1 MGCRGGQAPKLPEK
15 ARAPAGQ
22 VFTMA
27 EVEKHD
33 SAASAWFVHINKVRQ
48 QAASAW
54 SLTLR
59 RCNSTKGKFFPDV
72 VLHQPQRLVQRSLL
86 SK

>member
-1 MGCRGGQAPKLPEK
+1 MGQAPKLPEK

-33 SAASAWFVHINKVRQ
+33 SAASAWFVHSNKVRFYQ
-48 QAASAW
+48 QAPRM
-54 SLTLR
+54 LR
-59 RCNSTKGKFFPDV
+59 HYFINVSISIEVCCHVNLRCGCG
-72 VLHQPQRLVQRSLL
+72 L
-86 SK
+86 